1 MKQRTTSWAA
11 WRLLGTHLVRH
22 RRALAWLAGWSVL
35 ESLPALASGACVA
48 IALDQGF
55 LAHRPLV
62 GLGWLALLGSSMV
75 VGAVA
80 TRATYRWLPDIVEPL
95 RDVLVTTV
103 VTGALHRAAHGLGGE
118 GGSAVSRLSGQAETI
133 RNLVAALLRTL
144 RSTVVGMVL
153 AVAGLVMLSPIVAA
167 ITAPLLA
174 LSLTLFVWS
183 MRTLTRRHRAMVLA
197 EETMSRVST
206 ETFDGV
212 RDVIACGAIRTAQQS
227 VARAVVGDAR
237 ARLALARA
245 ASSHTVILALG
256 GQGPVVVLLALAPW
270 LHRSGRLSAGE
281 LVGAVTYLVGTL
293 HPALGS
299 VTGTVGGWGRQLIV
313 LLHRLH
319 ETSAPPA
326 AAAGTAEAGG
336 TARAG
341 GTLRRAMPPGDDIQI
356 SGLTFAYG
364 PHALPVIDD
373 LTLHVEPGEHLAIV
387 GPSGIG
393 KSTLAALIAGLITPQ
408 AGNVHLG
415 GVPVTAVDETHLRR
429 KIALIPQEAYVFTG
443 SLRENITY
451 LRPAATPAQIH
462 TAVTALGAQ
471 GLVHRLGGY
480 DAPLGIDGPA
490 LSAGEGQLIALV
502 RAYLSAATVLVL
514 DEATCHL
521 DPAAEA
527 RVETA
532 LAATRRTLI
541 VIAHRISSAGR
552 ARRIL
557 LLDGTTAELGTH
569 DELLANSPRYAEL
582 VGHWEGPGE
591 HLPPPVAVPGLVPS
605 HGTAPA
611 FRGTPRQMTRQQG
624 YSGHSEAMNQN
635 HSRPGVLE

>member
-1 MKQRTTSWAA
+1 MKRRTTSWAA
-11 WRLLGTHLVRH
+11 WRLLLTDLVRR

-35 ESLPALASGACVA
+35 ESLPALVSGACVA
-48 IALDQGF
+48 AALDQGF
-55 LAHRPLV
+55 LARRPLA
-62 GLGWLALLGSSMV
+62 GLGWLGLLGLSMV

-80 TRATYRWLPDIVEPL
+80 TRATFRWLPDIVEPL

-103 VTGALHRAAHGLGGE
+103 VTGALHRAAHSLRGE
-118 GGSAVSRLSGQAETI
+118 DGSAVSRLAGQAETI

-153 AVAGLVMLSPIVAA
+153 AVVGLVTLSPIVAA

-174 LSLTLFVWS
+174 LSLTLFFWS

-197 EETMSRVST
+197 EEMMSRVST
-206 ETFDGV
+206 QTFNGV
-212 RDVIACGAIRTAQQS
+212 RDVVACGAIRMAQQS
-227 VARAVVGDAR
+227 VVRAVLADAG

-245 ASSHTVILALG
+245 ASSRTVILALG
-256 GQGPVVVLLALAPW
+256 GQGPVVLLLALAPS

-299 VTGTVGGWGRQLIV
+299 VTGTVGGWGRQLTV

-326 AAAGTAEAGG
+326 TAA
-336 TARAG
+336 
-341 GTLRRAMPPGDDIQI
+341 GTLRRAIPPGDDIRI
-356 SGLTFAYG
+356 TGLTFAYG
-364 PHALPVIDD
+364 PHAMPVIDN
-373 LTLHVEPGEHLAIV
+373 LTLHIEPGEHLAIV

-393 KSTLAALIAGLITPQ
+393 KSTLAALIAGLVTPQ
-408 AGNVHLG
+408 AGSVRLG
-415 GVPVTAVDETHLRR
+415 GVPVTEVAETYLRR

-443 SLRENITY
+443 SLRDNITY
-451 LRPAATPAQIH
+451 LRPNATPAQIH
-462 TAVTALGAQ
+462 AAVTALGAQ
-471 GLVHRLGGY
+471 MLVHRLGGY
-480 DAPLGIDGPA
+480 DAPLGIDGPD
-490 LSAGEGQLIALV
+490 LSAGERQLIALI
-502 RAYLSAATVLVL
+502 RAYLSAATVLLL

-532 LAATRRTLI
+532 LAATGRTLI
-541 VIAHRISSAGR
+541 IIAHRISSAGR

-557 LLDGTTAELGTH
+557 LLDGTTAQLGTH
-569 DELLANSPRYAEL
+569 PELLTYSPRYAEL
-582 VGHWEGPGE
+582 VGHWETPAGP
-591 HLPPPVAVPGLVPS
+591 PTRS
-605 HGTAPA
+605 APA
-611 FRGTPRQMTRQQG
+611 
-624 YSGHSEAMNQN
+624 SA
-635 HSRPGVLE
+635 

>member
-1 MKQRTTSWAA
+1 
-11 WRLLGTHLVRH
+11 LLITQLIRR

-35 ESLPALASGACVA
+35 ESLPVLVSGVCVA
-48 IALDQGF
+48 TALDQGF
-55 LAHRPLV
+55 LDRRPLV
-62 GLGWLALLGSSMV
+62 GLGWLGLLGSSMV

-103 VTGALHRAAHGLGGE
+103 VTGALHRAAHEVRGDD
-118 GGSAVSRLSGQAETI
+118 GSAVSRLSGQAETI
-133 RNLVAALLRTL
+133 RNLVGALLRTL

-153 AVAGLVMLSPIVAA
+153 AVAGLVALAPIVAA
-167 ITAPLLA
+167 LTAPLLV

-183 MRTLTRRHRAMVLA
+183 MRTLTLRHRAMVLA

-206 ETFDGV
+206 QTFDGV
-212 RDVIACGAIRTAQQS
+212 RDVIACGAIRTARQG
-227 VARAVVGDAR
+227 VARAVLADAR
-237 ARLALARA
+237 ARLALARV
-245 ASSHTVILALG
+245 ASSRTVIMALG
-256 GQGPVVVLLALAPW
+256 GQGPVVLLLALAPW

-299 VTGTVGGWGRQLIV
+299 VTGTFGGWGRQLTV

-326 AAAGTAEAGG
+326 PATGTALG
-336 TARAG
+336 
-341 GTLRRAMPPGDDIQI
+341 RAMPPGDDIQI
-356 SGLTFAYG
+356 TGLTFAYG
-364 PHALPVIDD
+364 PHAMPVIDD
-373 LTLHVEPGEHLAIV
+373 LTLHIESGEHLAIV

-393 KSTLAALIAGLITPQ
+393 KSTLATLIAGLTTPQ
-408 AGNVHLG
+408 AGDVRLG
-415 GVPVTAVDETHLRR
+415 GVPVTEVDETYLRR

-451 LRPAATPAQIH
+451 LRPDATPAQIH
-462 TAVTALGAQ
+462 AAVTALDAQ
-471 GLVHRLGGY
+471 ALVHRLGGY

-490 LSAGEGQLIALV
+490 LSSGERQLIALV
-502 RAYLSAATVLVL
+502 RAYLSAATVLLL

-541 VIAHRISSAGR
+541 IIAHRISSAGR
-552 ARRIL
+552 AGRIL
-557 LLDGTTAELGTH
+557 LLDGATAGVGTH

-582 VGHWEGPGE
+582 VGHWQGPGPARRSAPA
-591 HLPPPVAVPGLVPS
+591 PPGAVPPMALRS
-605 HGTAPA
+605 AEEL
-611 FRGTPRQMTRQQG
+611 
-624 YSGHSEAMNQN
+624 Y
-635 HSRPGVLE
+635 